1 MPSDDEGSEVESGRE
16 QFPKWVQSTFTHHCW
31 CETSKQVSHELSPL
45 LSSMVNWIKQMV
57 PQPVIL
63 PPGAVP
69 IERPKKSSRS
79 SLDKGMRQCILIC
92 MSHFENCAL
101 HIFTVTN
108 ILFILL
114 PEFDVVIFWSWNV
127 CISWFSLQFCLRH
140 RNPSAGSLWIL
151 TARPQGTFWSRTA
164 VIRQQILLS
173 EDLKVGWKKKGTI
186 WF

>member
-16 QFPKWVQSTFTHHCW
+16 QFPKWVQSTLTHHCW
-31 CETSKQVSHELSPL
+31 CETRKQTLTSL
-45 LSSMVNWIKQMV
+45 LQH
-57 PQPVIL
+57 
-63 PPGAVP
+63 G
-69 IERPKKSSRS
+69 E
-79 SLDKGMRQCILIC
+79 LDKADGPSASYTAPWCRTHWTTQEVFPFLSGQRYASMYPHLYEPLWKLCSTYFHCDQ
-92 MSHFENCAL
+92 
-101 HIFTVTN
+101 HIVC
-108 ILFILL
+108 LFFLL
-114 PEFDVVIFWSWNV
+114 EFDVVIFWSWNV
-127 CISWFSLQFCLRH
+127 CISWFSLQLCLRH